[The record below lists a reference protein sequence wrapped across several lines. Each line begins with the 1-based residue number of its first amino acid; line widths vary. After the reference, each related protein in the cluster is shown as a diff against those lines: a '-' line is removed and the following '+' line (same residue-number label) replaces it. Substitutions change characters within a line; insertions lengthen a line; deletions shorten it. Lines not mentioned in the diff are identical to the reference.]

1 MSIFKKIKETR
12 DYFEEDTLDRKFDEA
27 MAWIKQL
34 SRKDYNKIK
43 KAMDLDYNA
52 YQTLHGIEPGDD
64 TVVDDAEFMLAK
76 EDK

>member
-1 MSIFKKIKETR
+1 MSIFKKIKESTN
-12 DYFEEDTLDRKFDEA
+12 YFEEDTLDRKFDEA

-52 YQTLHGIEPGDD
+52 YQTLHGIEPGED
-64 TVVDDAEFMLAK
+64 TVVEEADFILSK
-76 EDK
+76 EEK